1 MGSVVDVE
9 TEMDTETNF
18 TINSD
23 SENKAKIKTESGKD
37 NKSEVTADKKP
48 KIDDKIETE
57 TETQTESEDESN
69 SEDEIKPKIES
80 NIKKTSVVDKTKLKK
95 GTFNN
100 NGVESKS
107 DIKTSTVVDKVKLK
121 FEANNTSKVKTNDK
135 TSIDDKT
142 KLKGELNNTLEVN
155 TTTES
160 ENETENLVSPP
171 EAENQVF
178 PPEILVKILRQLST
192 QDLLLNVAPVCKQFH
207 QLTKDPSIHTRIAL
221 PCYVDLD
228 PALEF
233 LRVSS
238 KVRELKIFTTK
249 EMELELNP
257 VPANRDP
264 SERQEMYCDPILMA
278 VSEHANLQ
286 EVEVEGMTAR
296 VSCFNEL
303 NKTTFFKNLTKL
315 VVKVNA
321 DSVFPYDRQQL
332 ETTLTLLAST
342 GKLKHLNLT
351 GIKKIS
357 SSSIT
362 HLALACNQLD
372 TLSTDCN
379 MTNAD
384 HISILQA
391 RHSTL
396 KHLKIESNHHWT
408 MEVFDNLG
416 KCDKMEKLT
425 EYIYPVFK
433 VS

>member
-1 MGSVVDVE
+1 M
-9 TEMDTETNF
+9 
-18 TINSD
+18 
-23 SENKAKIKTESGKD
+23 
-37 NKSEVTADKKP
+37 
-48 KIDDKIETE
+48 
-57 TETQTESEDESN
+57 
-69 SEDEIKPKIES
+69 
-80 NIKKTSVVDKTKLKK
+80 VDKA
-95 GTFNN
+95 
-100 NGVESKS
+100 
-107 DIKTSTVVDKVKLK
+107 KLK
-121 FEANNTSKVKTNDK
+121 FEANNTSEFKTNTK
-135 TSIDDKT
+135 TSIIDKT
-142 KLKGELNNTLEVN
+142 KVKGESKNTLEVN
-155 TTTES
+155 TTTET
-160 ENETENLVSPP
+160 ETETENLVSPP
-171 EAENQVF
+171 ETENLVL

-233 LRVSS
+233 LRTSS

-296 VSCFNEL
+296 VSCFNQL

-321 DSVFPYDRQQL
+321 DTVFPYDRQQL